1 MGTNIDELI
10 EDISN
15 NKLSSEEDSMVNSI
29 INDLNGNQP
38 NRQQQQQQQQ
48 QQKQHYGSSQVGGD
62 GYPPQLTPEE
72 KQMLMK
78 QQMQQQAMYEQ
89 QKMQQMQQ
97 QQMQQQQMQQ
107 QMQQQQMQQQM
118 QQQQQQKEE
127 SKKEIKEETK
137 DSETIDGLPIQ
148 EILQK
153 FKPSIIVFLLIIFF
167 NLNPIDDFLRFRQ
180 YSVFYDITSEK
191 STILY
196 AIIKAIMITSFYYLI
211 TYLIK

>member
-97 QQMQQQQMQQ
+97 QQMQQQM
-107 QMQQQQMQQQM
+107 
-118 QQQQQQKEE
+118 QQQQKEE

>member
-97 QQMQQQQMQQ
+97 QM
-107 QMQQQQMQQQM
+107 
-118 QQQQQQKEE
+118 QQQQKEE